1 MNDVAGP
8 DPTTGGDISPGSPPR
23 DGAAARAPGCLRT
36 LGTLGLI
43 FGVLAVLGFVWLLI
57 SLQRAFPPMQAVP
70 APVAWTSREVVLSAD
85 RSVVHGRLTLTASA
99 APKGDLRVGLNA
111 GVPSTEA
118 EAAPSG
124 SAATGP
130 SETANPAAL
139 LSGPL
144 VRLTAA
150 TASGSPQ
157 SCFAPCELQLPSAL
171 QCDSGT
177 CRIDF
182 DVVVELVPG
191 SAGRG
196 AVTVGV
202 AGGATAPL
210 DKHLPDG
217 TVVDLA
223 LAGAIVPT
231 GS

>member
-8 DPTTGGDISPGSPPR
+8 DTTTGRDTSPGSPPR
-23 DGAAARAPGCLRT
+23 DGAVSGAPGCLRT
-36 LGTLGLI
+36 IGTLGLI
-43 FGVLAVLGFVWLLI
+43 FGVVAVLGFVCLLI

-111 GVPSTEA
+111 GVPSTEV
-118 EAAPSG
+118 AAPPSG
-124 SAATGP
+124 PGATSP
-130 SETANPAAL
+130 SVDPAEL
-139 LSGPL
+139 LSGPP

-182 DVVVELVPG
+182 DVIVELVPG
-191 SAGRG
+191 SARRG

-217 TVVDLA
+217 IVVDLA
-223 LAGAIVPT
+223 LEGEIAPT